1 MEARRWGAALRG
13 LQQRGWIRNLPC
25 TAVQTTQRW
34 KISIMQRHNRW
45 TWTNVKNSITTQ
57 TRWLWAL
64 YLFIHAVSS
73 LSGAVKR
80 LHSRSIHRE
89 GGPWHERTDGISPCL
104 SLSLIYFSILHSKP
118 RLENM
123 TFQKDE
129 REVGEDHMCTVRV
142 LQCGGVCVC
151 VCSCSKPQSKQ
162 SPEDRVINAEV
173 ISSNCV
179 KDPWLALNPLECV
192 LAMLKTILKVV
203 DTDSSK
209 IWSVLTPLLFLVR
222 VFLRIDTKC
231 LDPEKCQK
239 SGKLFTFYFTPLH

>member
-1 MEARRWGAALRG
+1 MQSAVWVAQWNA
-13 LQQRGWIRNLPC
+13 C
-25 TAVQTTQRW
+25 TVAP
-34 KISIMQRHNRW
+34 
-45 TWTNVKNSITTQ
+45 
-57 TRWLWAL
+57 
-64 YLFIHAVSS
+64 FI
-73 LSGAVKR
+73 G
-80 LHSRSIHRE
+80 RE
-89 GGPWHERTDGISPCL
+89 GHDTNALMESLHL
-104 SLSLIYFSILHSKP
+104 SLSYFSILHSKP

-129 REVGEDHMCTVRV
+129 REVGEDHMCTVSV
-142 LQCGGVCVC
+142 LQCGVLCVC
-151 VCSCSKPQSKQ
+151 VCSKPQSKQ

-222 VFLRIDTKC
+222 VCVFLRIDTKC
-231 LDPEKCQK
+231 LDTEKCKK